1 MSLPEIPNPPKKKKM
16 GRPPHPR
23 PEAQADTITEF
34 CAKMKCSRPT
44 VYRMMKDGE
53 LKYIQ
58 IRGERRIPHS
68 EYGRLGLPLG
78 PPA

>member
-1 MSLPEIPNPPKKKKM
+1 MSLPEIELPRKKKKR

-23 PEAQADTITEF
+23 PKAEADTITEF
-34 CAKMKCSRPT
+34 CAKMKCSRLT

-68 EYGRLGLPLG
+68 EYRRLLG
-78 PPA
+78 VS

>member
-1 MSLPEIPNPPKKKKM
+1 LSLPEISNPPKKKKM

-23 PEAQADTITEF
+23 PNAEADTLTEF
-34 CAKMKCSRPT
+34 CAKMKCSRAT
-44 VYRMMKDGE
+44 AYRMMDEGK

-58 IRGERRIPHS
+58 LRNERRIPHS
-68 EYGRLGLPLG
+68 EYGRLGLPHG